1 MRIRTI
7 SNRSG
12 RLCIAPRV
20 RALAALHM
28 LVTFF
33 AFAGAG
39 PAVAQGIYY
48 ADLNAAVTDLT
59 SRLVEND
66 RLAGKRVLVNAH
78 DFFEEGTRRNL
89 PLSATLRERFGT
101 ELSTRRGVEVF
112 ALPQGSEDD
121 MVILQGVWRDV
132 SAPGAGAGAG
142 TRTVHLTIKLVE
154 RTPEGHRVLSSQD
167 GRVEHIDA
175 RLLTPDLASWGRHV
189 VRNLEDQTRQ
199 RRRRIVRVGEVFMDG
214 VPEPDRARRYL
225 VRRWLIPAF
234 AQSRLFGLA
243 TGGGGRSEGTLQVDV
258 FMDPDQVEIVSGCV
272 KPRIFGEQQSPRS
285 RRSMFPVTIQN
296 GGSVSDQRSACRSSA
311 RL

>member
-12 RLCIAPRV
+12 CLCIAPRV
-20 RALAALHM
+20 RALAALHL

-39 PAVAQGIYY
+39 PAVAQGTYY

-101 ELSTRRGVEVF
+101 ELSTRRGVAVF

-132 SAPGAGAGAG
+132 SAPGAGAG

-189 VRNLEDQTRQ
+189 VRKLEDQTRQ

-258 FMDPDQVEIVSGCV
+258 FMA
-272 KPRIFGEQQSPRS
+272 RIRS
-285 RRSMFPVTIQN
+285 RSYWTFATMRE
-296 GGSVSDQRSACRSSA
+296 GRLA
-311 RL
+311 RRPSTW